1 MKIINTESGKP
12 YQLNPGT
19 ELSIE
24 RTNPFFNDYG
34 EQTLPVSLP
43 DSEYNRTL
51 LGNPGMT
58 QRKDKVQMIDASI
71 QDGNFYSVCRQAIL
85 SVTQGES
92 IETSFYMNEGSFY
105 SRLDDVY
112 ITDVF
117 GNEYVPGIT
126 TVEQAIVWM
135 KQLYLTG
142 GDTHYA
148 CFPVS
153 VQEDDFKF
161 VLNLWDSRSDNFY
174 FSVDRG
180 VIPSYKDRAAGKK
193 MSVSKG
199 FYMTPFLKANYVLE
213 RMFSYLGYTLLPN
226 FFSETA
232 QFKNMVFLN
241 NIADAI
247 VLGRIKI
254 SDLLPKV
261 TCRSILDLFRKKFCC
276 EYVIDEFSKTV
287 SIVLMNDII
296 DNMKGVDLSDYL
308 VGKIKLS
315 YPESYQQIIIRPSG
329 SVNSENESSLDSLP
343 LIKSQF
349 PTAQFSKE
357 HGCFYRDGYNYNP
370 TARYRYSVREIVA
383 DSSQAYY
390 EGGILPT
397 YQIEVPEC
405 IPSSLMDAPIYI
417 GNVQYLNS
425 SLKLFSSDGS
435 ESVDA
440 SDIDKSSDDNMYLM
454 LAFVYRLGSNT
465 GGTVTNYGCDNNNEY
480 VRIGDYALIYN
491 GDDGIF
497 ERFYRKYD
505 TLLRNSLHKV
515 EAEFKL
521 PLEITQNIS
530 AIDKIN
536 IHGVDYLINSMKF
549 ALGSKAKLTEA
560 NLLTV
565 NLYAPVNYA
574 KNLNEIVPPLVST
587 GFKWQIKSSYQDISK
602 SEYDMSIYKDADI
615 AAIFPPQAESKY
627 VGKQNYVRK
636 LAEQYTN
643 LSGKTAWR
651 ITTFWLEAVAE

>member
-43 DSEYNRTL
+43 DSDYNRTL

-58 QRKDKVQMIDASI
+58 QRKDKVKMVDASI

-105 SRLDDVY
+105 SRLEDVY

-117 GNEYVPGIT
+117 GDETVPGVT
-126 TVEQAIVWM
+126 TVDQAIEWM
-135 KQLYLTG
+135 RQLYLSG
-142 GDTHYA
+142 GDERFA

-153 VQEDDFKF
+153 AQEDDHKF
-161 VLNLWDSRSDNFY
+161 ILNLWDTRSDNFY
-174 FSVDRG
+174 FASDRDR
-180 VIPSYKDRAAGKK
+180 IPAYKDRLAGKK
-193 MSVSKG
+193 MAVSKG
-199 FYMTPFLKANYVLE
+199 FYLTPFLKANYVLE
-213 RMFSYLGYTLLPN
+213 RMFSYLGYTLQPN
-226 FFSETA
+226 FFTETE
-232 QFKNMVFLN
+232 QFRNMVFLN

-247 VLGRIKI
+247 VLGTIKLSQLI
-254 SDLLPKV
+254 PKV
-261 TCRSILDLFRKKFCC
+261 TCKSILDLFRKKFCC
-276 EYVIDEFSKTV
+276 EYVIDEYAKTA

-296 DNMKGVDLSDYL
+296 DSVKGIDLSPYL
-308 VGKIKLS
+308 VGNIKLS
-315 YPESYQQIIIRPSG
+315 YPDSYQQIILRASG
-329 SVNSENESSLDSLP
+329 SVDSDNESSLDSLP

-357 HGCFYRDGYNYNP
+357 YGCFYRSGYNYVP
-370 TARYRYSVREIVA
+370 STRYRYSVKEIVA

-397 YQIEVPEC
+397 LQIDVPEC
-405 IPSSLMDAPIYI
+405 IPSSFMDAPIYI

-440 SDIDKSSDDNMYLM
+440 TDIDKSSDDSMYLM
-454 LAFVYRLGSNT
+454 LAFVYRINSTT
-465 GGTVTNYGCDNNNEY
+465 GGTVTNYGADENTFQ
-480 VRIGDYALIYN
+480 RIGDYALIYN

-505 TLLRNSLHKV
+505 TLLRNSLHDV
-515 EAEFKL
+515 EAKL
-521 PLEITQNIS
+521 NLPMSLVRDIS
-530 AIDKIN
+530 AVDKIN
-536 IHGVDYLINSMKF
+536 IDGVDFLINSMKF
-549 ALGSKAKLTEA
+549 SVGSKSNLSEA
-560 NLLTV
+560 NLLTM
-565 NLYAPVNYA
+565 NLYEPVDRA
-574 KNLNEIVPPLVST
+574 KILDEIIPPLVST
-587 GFKWQIKSSYQDISK
+587 GYKWEIKSSYQDIS
-602 SEYDMSIYKDADI
+602 EEDYNNSIYKDAEMP
-615 AAIFPPQAESKY
+615 AIFPPQPTSEY
-627 VGKQNYVRK
+627 VGKQNFVRK
-636 LAEQYTN
+636 LAEQYNN

-651 ITTFWLEAVAE
+651 ITTFWLEVVAV